1 MEISLD
7 HLQIWPYHQKQ
18 ERVDIEGW
26 TLFTQSEAF
35 YPQKFIS
42 III

>member
-18 ERVDIEGW
+18 ERVDIEGMD
-26 TLFTQSEAF
+26 TIHTE
-35 YPQKFIS
+35 
-42 III
+42 